1 MKRVDLSHWDV
12 TETPSCPGRHPGR
25 AVSAKCL
32 RCATSIH
39 TWLPERASLELVLAD
54 HERQH
59 APGNALDITVEWKV
73 IADCSVCE
81 DGGKVDLDSDGDLMC
96 EKCGTYWS
104 SDGTGG
110 LLADAEV

>member
-1 MKRVDLSHWDV
+1 MPPVRHLDPHLA
-12 TETPSCPGRHPGR
+12 PGAR
-25 AVSAKCL
+25 
-32 RCATSIH
+32 
-39 TWLPERASLELVLAD
+39 LAD

-59 APGNALDITVEWKV
+59 APGNALDITVEWEV

-96 EKCGTYWS
+96 ENCGTYWS